1 MLAIENVSPIHG
13 LSTERHQ
20 VIEDSKILGG
30 GGFSQLRELDG
41 DRVLKLTCCEATHR
55 LFDAL
60 QGDAVATRARRHLP
74 QVFEAWGECATDPDR
89 MLYRGYVLE
98 RLYTPKELEAK
109 FSLSLGPTG
118 ARAADWLGQLQRRQ
132 FAEEALLGATQERF
146 TREGVP
152 GWESAV
158 KISTARI
165 DDERGETRDSFAFLG
180 AFCYKQR
187 IELDL
192 RTAGNILFGPDLRLV
207 LADPVTK
214 YIPVQ

>member
-13 LSTERHQ
+13 LSPERHQ
-20 VIEDSKILGG
+20 FIEYSKILGG

-60 QGDAVATRARRHLP
+60 QGDTVATRARRHLP
-74 QVFEAWGECATDPDR
+74 QVFEAWGECATDPDK

-98 RLYTPKELEAK
+98 RLYTPEELESK

-118 ARAADWLGQLQRRQ
+118 ARAADWLEQLQRRLL
-132 FAEEALLGATQERF
+132 AEEAALGAAQEHY
-146 TREGVP
+146 TRKGAP
-152 GWESAV
+152 GWESALHIA
-158 KISTARI
+158 KALT
-165 DDERGETRDSFAFLG
+165 DDERVETRDAFGFLG
-180 AFCYKQR
+180 AFCYKKK
-187 IELDL
+187 IDLDL
-192 RTAGNILFGPDLRLV
+192 RTAGNVLFGTDLRLV

-214 YIPVQ
+214 YIPVH